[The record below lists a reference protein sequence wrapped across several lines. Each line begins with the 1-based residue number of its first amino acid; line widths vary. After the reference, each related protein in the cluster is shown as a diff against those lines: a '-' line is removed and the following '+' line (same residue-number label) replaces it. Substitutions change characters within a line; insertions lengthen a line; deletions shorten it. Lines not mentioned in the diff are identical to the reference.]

1 MSLISAILSS
11 DDAGTNLVS
20 VVLPLE
26 SVTSPNGFSVLRSF
40 AVMVIKAPGSSSVPP
55 IAFLLTETFGI
66 SVFATVILSF
76 VTVKLSPE

>member
-1 MSLISAILSS
+1 MSS
-11 DDAGTNLVS
+11 DDAGTSLVRS
-20 VVLPLE
+20 ALFLE
-26 SVTSPNGFSVLRSF
+26 SVTLPNGFSPTSTALT
-40 AVMVIKAPGSSSVPP
+40 VIKAPGSSSVPP